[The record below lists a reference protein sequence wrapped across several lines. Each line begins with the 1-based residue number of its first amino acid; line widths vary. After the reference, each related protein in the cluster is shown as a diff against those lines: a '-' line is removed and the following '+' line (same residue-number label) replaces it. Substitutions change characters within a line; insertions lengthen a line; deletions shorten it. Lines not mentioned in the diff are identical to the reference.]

1 MKRASFLYVQR
12 VVLALGIL
20 VLSFSACKKKDTP
33 EPDPVLAV
41 ELTKEQKEEL
51 LKDSVY
57 LYTKTVY
64 LWEDV
69 LPNSFA
75 TRGYKTADD
84 VLEALTQYKKD
95 ANGQPV
101 DRYSFLDRTGA
112 VSEEI
117 QEGLAGDFGFDI
129 RYTAENDLRVK
140 LVQPNSPASAAG
152 MDRGW
157 RILSINGNSNI
168 SQPVLQAANFRLLLE
183 ALAGSSIT
191 LKLRKPDNIET
202 TLTLQRKQYAL
213 DPIPFSKV
221 YTTGNGKK
229 VGYFVFNSFIAIYN
243 NKVPTATKSKIDA
256 VVASFNT
263 AGISEMIVDLR
274 YNGGGSVETAEYLTE
289 LLVPASEN
297 GKLMYSYNMNKYLAS
312 EKTFKEAFAPV
323 NISKKGT
330 LNLSKVY
337 FITTGGTAS
346 ASELLI
352 NNLKA
357 YMPVWLIGEQRTY
370 GKPVGFFPIP
380 IFDTELY
387 AVSFETVNSKGEG
400 RYYSGIA
407 ADRTERDDLLEPFGS
422 TAEDCLAQA
431 LYHAEYGA
439 FSTRTIA
446 GVSSADRTSAART
459 SVLLNTALDR
469 KGNKDMF
476 KFDVPVKRL
485 P

>member
-1 MKRASFLYVQR
+1 MKRTSFSYVQR
-12 VVLALGIL
+12 AVFAFGIL
-20 VLSFSACKKKDTP
+20 VFSFSACKKKDAA
-33 EPDPVLAV
+33 EPDPVPAV

-75 TRGYKTADD
+75 TRGYKTAEN

-95 ANGQPV
+95 ASGQAV

-140 LVQPNSPASAAG
+140 LVQPGSPASAAG
-152 MDRGW
+152 IDRGW

-168 SQPVLQAANFRLLLE
+168 SQPVLQPSNFRVLIE
-183 ALAGSSIT
+183 ALAGNSIT
-191 LKLRKPDNIET
+191 LSLRKPDNTET
-202 TLTLQRKQYAL
+202 SITLQRKQYAL
-213 DPIPFSKV
+213 DPISFSKV

-229 VGYFVFNSFIAIYN
+229 VGYFVFNSFIAIN
-243 NKVPTATKSKIDA
+243 NNNLPTATKSRIDA
-256 VVASFNT
+256 VIANFNA

-274 YNGGGSVETAEYLTE
+274 YNGGGSVETAEYLTD
-289 LLVPASEN
+289 LLVPASAN

-312 EKTFKEAFAPV
+312 EKIFKEAFAPV
-323 NISKKGT
+323 NVSKKGS
-330 LNLSKVY
+330 LNLSNVY

-370 GKPVGFFPIP
+370 GKPVGFFPIS
-380 IFDTELY
+380 IFDTDLY
-387 AVSFETVNSKGEG
+387 AVSFETLNSKGEG
-400 RYYSGIA
+400 RYYSGISVN
-407 ADRTERDDLLEPFGS
+407 RTERDDLLEPFGS

-431 LYHAEYGA
+431 LYHAENGA

-459 SVLLNTALDR
+459 SVLLNTTLDL